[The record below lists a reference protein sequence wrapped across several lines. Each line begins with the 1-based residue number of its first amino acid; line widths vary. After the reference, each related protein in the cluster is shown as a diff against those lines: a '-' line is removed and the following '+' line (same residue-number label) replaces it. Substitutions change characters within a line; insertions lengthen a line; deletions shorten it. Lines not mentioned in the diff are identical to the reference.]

1 MFLYIRFLDSSTDEE
16 NGPRASFASPPKKR
30 KSLHSYYE
38 EENTTFQSR
47 GTVIVSPP
55 PTSCAASTSSSG
67 FPYNTMSSSQDTE
80 TSDEDES
87 EPSIHKSYIKPK
99 PTSAP
104 IMDQKAKAMM
114 VGILF

>member
-1 MFLYIRFLDSSTDEE
+1 
-16 NGPRASFASPPKKR
+16 
-30 KSLHSYYE
+30 
-38 EENTTFQSR
+38 
-47 GTVIVSPP
+47 
-55 PTSCAASTSSSG
+55 
-67 FPYNTMSSSQDTE
+67 MSSSQDTE